1 MNVTVKIDKY
11 VKIVD
16 ETGLVGWIRDESSE
30 KVIVKVVM
38 DSKENTS
45 KLLDICLNALNTGE
59 FEKENI
65 GD

>member
-1 MNVTVKIDKY
+1 MDVTVKIDKY

-45 KLLDICLNALNTGE
+45 KLLDFCLNALNTGE